1 MEQIDG
7 LVDIK
12 ASTEGGNP
20 ELQIRFDRD
29 RLATLGYSVNQVA
42 SLVRS
47 KILGDVATDIT
58 REDRT
63 IDIRLRAQ
71 EQFRDSAADLRN
83 LNIAQT
89 GTTSILLSSVAS
101 VVETEG
107 PAEIRRSDG
116 ERAALITA
124 NLVGR
129 DLASASAAIQ
139 VELEDMTLPMGFDWR
154 MGGQQQEMETSFA
167 SMRFALPPCGVHGL
181 SRLGSQ
187 FESLLHPLVILFS
200 VPFSLIGVLVT
211 LYLLN
216 VTVSVVVLIGVI
228 MLAGIVRQQRDHSR
242 RYHEPT
248 TARRQSENRSLERAG
263 KLRLRPI
270 LMTTSTTVLGLL
282 PMAVGLGEGSEL
294 RAPMAITV
302 IGGLLVA
309 TVLTLVIIPAV
320 YSVVDRTA

>member
-1 MEQIDG
+1 M
-7 LVDIK
+7 
-12 ASTEGGNP
+12 
-20 ELQIRFDRD
+20 
-29 RLATLGYSVNQVA
+29 
-42 SLVRS
+42 RS

-83 LNIAQT
+83 LNITQT
-89 GTTSILLSSVAS
+89 GTTPIPLSAVAS

-139 VELEDMTLPMGFDWR
+139 AELEDMTLPMGFDWR

-167 SMRFALPPCGVHGL
+167 SMRFAILLAVFMVYL
-181 SRLGSQ
+181 VMASQ

-216 VTVSVVVLIGVI
+216 VTVSVVVLIGVHH
-228 MLAGIVRQQRDHSR
+228 ARRHRRQQRDHSR

-248 TARRQSENRSLERAG
+248 TARGQSENRSVERGRNTPVATDSHDDVDDRARTLADGDRTGRGERASG
-263 KLRLRPI
+263 TDGDHRDWRP
-270 LMTTSTTVLGLL
+270 S
-282 PMAVGLGEGSEL
+282 GSDTPHA
-294 RAPMAITV
+294 RHHPSRV
-302 IGGLLVA
+302 FG
-309 TVLTLVIIPAV
+309 
-320 YSVVDRTA
+320 S